1 MSISRKVFIWLVAI
15 IEGMFFV
22 FSVYAM
28 MSGEYMAAVG
38 ISCGGVSLLLSTI
51 VEMSD

>member
-1 MSISRKVFIWLVAI
+1 MSIRKKIFIWLVAI

-28 MSGEYMAAVG
+28 MLGEYIAAVG
-38 ISCGGVSLLLSTI
+38 ISCGGISILLST
-51 VEMSD
+51 VNEMSD